1 MAKVIVVGGVAGGA
15 TAASQLRRLNQE
27 IDITIYEKDRD
38 ISFANC
44 GLPYHIGGEV
54 DARRKLI
61 AATPESFNEKAVSVF
76 TYHEVVGV
84 NTDKQFVTVKNITT
98 GEQFN
103 DTYDYLILSPGGRA
117 RIVHGLENAEGTFS
131 LHNIEDMDKIMAFI
145 DENKV
150 QDAVIVGTG
159 FIGMEMAENLRLR
172 DIGVTVVHR
181 NENIYGHVE
190 ADIVA
195 VLHQEMEKNGIDLK
209 LNAEVDYYQDGFLFL
224 TNNEKIKAPL
234 IIQGIGLN
242 PNTEFLKD
250 SGVAMTAHG
259 LIPVNQYGQTN
270 VENVY
275 TLGDVMETKYL
286 HVPEQPANIKLA
298 WPAHRMAYVI
308 ANHIHGAYDVTFE
321 GLLGTNIMRFFDYEV
336 GSIGIPQAAVRDYEH
351 FVIDHQQNF
360 KAGYMEGASKIKI
373 KIYVANDGTILR
385 ASIVSKHGVDKRLDT
400 LAAHIRM
407 GGKAQDLVNIEVAYS
422 PPFSS
427 PKSFLNMVGYKAI
440 EEMKKRGLM

>member
-54 DARRKLI
+54 DKRGKLI
-61 AATPESFNEKAVSVF
+61 AATPESFNDKGVSVF
-76 TYHEVVGV
+76 TYHEVIGV
-84 NTDKQFVTVKNITT
+84 NTDKQFVTVKNMTT
-98 GEQFN
+98 GEEFN

-117 RIVHGLENAEGTFS
+117 RVAPGLENVKEAFS
-131 LHNIEDMDKIMAFI
+131 LHNIEDMDRIIEFI
-145 DENKV
+145 DDNKIRE
-150 QDAVIVGTG
+150 AVVVGTG

-172 DIGVTVVHR
+172 GIGVTVVHR
-181 NENIYGHVE
+181 NENIYGHIE
-190 ADIVA
+190 ADVA
-195 VLHQEMEKNGIDLK
+195 SVLHQEMEKHGIDLK
-209 LNAEVDYYQDGFLFL
+209 LNAEVERYRDGYVYL
-224 TNNEKIKAPL
+224 TNNEKVKAPL

-250 SGVAMTAHG
+250 SGIMMTEHG
-259 LIPVNQYGQTN
+259 LIPVNEYGQTN
-270 VENVY
+270 VHNVY

-286 HVPEQPANIKLA
+286 HVPEVPANIKLA
-298 WPAHRMAYVI
+298 WPAHRIAYVI
-308 ANHIHGAYDVTFE
+308 ANHIHGEYDVKFE

-336 GSIGIPQAAVRDYEH
+336 GSIGIPQRAVRDYKH

-373 KIYVANDGTILR
+373 KIYIAHDGTILR
-385 ASIVSKHGVDKRLDT
+385 ASIISKRGVDKRLDT
-400 LAAHIRM
+400 LATHIRM

-427 PKSFLNMVGYKAI
+427 PKSFLNMVGYKTI

>member
-54 DARRKLI
+54 DKRGKLI
-61 AATPESFNEKAVSVF
+61 AATPESFNDKGVSVF
-76 TYHEVVGV
+76 TYHEVIGV
-84 NTDKQFVTVKNITT
+84 NTDKQFVTVKNMTT
-98 GEQFN
+98 GEEFN

-117 RIVHGLENAEGTFS
+117 RVAPGLENVKEAFS
-131 LHNIEDMDKIMAFI
+131 LHNIEDMDRIIEFI
-145 DENKV
+145 DDNKI
-150 QDAVIVGTG
+150 QEAVVVGTG

-172 DIGVTVVHR
+172 GIGVTVVHR
-181 NENIYGHVE
+181 NENIYGHIE
-190 ADIVA
+190 ADVA
-195 VLHQEMEKNGIDLK
+195 SVLHQEMEKHGIDLK
-209 LNAEVDYYQDGFLFL
+209 LNAEVERYRDGYVYL
-224 TNNEKIKAPL
+224 TNNEKVKAPL

-250 SGVAMTAHG
+250 SGIMMTERG
-259 LIPVNQYGQTN
+259 LIPVNEYGQTN
-270 VENVY
+270 VHNVY

-286 HVPEQPANIKLA
+286 HVPEVPANIKLA
-298 WPAHRMAYVI
+298 WPAHRIAYVI
-308 ANHIHGAYDVTFE
+308 ANHIHGEYDVKFE

-336 GSIGIPQAAVRDYEH
+336 GSIGIPQKAVRDYKH

-373 KIYVANDGTILR
+373 KIYVAHDGTILR
-385 ASIVSKHGVDKRLDT
+385 ASIISKRGVDKRLDT
-400 LAAHIRM
+400 LATHIRM

-427 PKSFLNMVGYKAI
+427 PKSFLNMVGYKTI

>member
-54 DARRKLI
+54 DERRKLI
-61 AATPESFNEKAVSVF
+61 AATPESFNEKDVSVF

-84 NTDKQFVTVKNITT
+84 NTDKQFVTVKNMTT
-98 GEQFN
+98 GEEFN

-117 RIVHGLENAEGTFS
+117 RVVPGLENVEEAFS
-131 LHNIEDMDKIMAFI
+131 LHNIEDMDRIMEYI
-145 DENKV
+145 DENKI
-150 QDAVIVGTG
+150 QEAVVVGTG

-181 NENIYGHVE
+181 NENIYGHIE
-190 ADIVA
+190 ADVVA
-195 VLHQEMEKNGIDLK
+195 VLHQEMEKHGIDLK
-209 LNAEVDYYQDGFLFL
+209 LNAEVERYRDGYVYL
-224 TNNEKIKAPL
+224 TNNEKVKAPL
-234 IIQGIGLN
+234 VIQGIGLN

-250 SGVAMTAHG
+250 SGIKMTGRG
-259 LIPVNQYGQTN
+259 LIPVNEYGQTN
-270 VENVY
+270 VKNVY
-275 TLGDVMETKYL
+275 SLGDVMETRYL

-298 WPAHRMAYVI
+298 WPAHRIAYVI
-308 ANHIHGAYDVTFE
+308 ANHIHGEYNVKFE

-336 GSIGIPQAAVRDYEH
+336 GSVGIPQETVRNYEH

-373 KIYVANDGTILR
+373 KIYVAHDGTILR
-385 ASIVSKHGVDKRLDT
+385 ASVISKSGVDKRLDT

-407 GGKAQDLVNIEVAYS
+407 GGKAQDLVNVEVAYS

-427 PKSFLNMVGYKAI
+427 PKSFLNMVGYKTI